1 MELPEKQIASTA
13 TTLCL
18 HHNDTDGRASGAI
31 VRKALGKRVWLYEMD
46 YSDSVPMEQVIKA
59 DKIIIVDF
67 SLSRE
72 EMERLSEYHTLVWI
86 DHHKSAIEEMK
97 DISENWL
104 GVRDTRE
111 AACIL
116 TWHYYFPSLPIPY
129 AIKLIGDRDIWRWA
143 EKDTGAFNEGL
154 YQLDTRPF
162 NDTLWEPLLNEDG
175 DIVLNI
181 ISNGKV
187 LREARLRDIRR
198 SVLRRGFPVTI
209 EGYRVLAVN
218 IRGSGDIGEQV
229 RNMGYDIAYCYID
242 NVQQG
247 ELTTFVTLYSQDVD
261 VSEIAV
267 RFGGGG
273 HTGAAGFHFKRGV
286 SPFPKGLH
294 VELETD
300 G

>member
-1 MELPEKQIASTA
+1 MDQTNDLEIYH
-13 TTLCL
+13 TLCL

-31 VRKALGKRVWLYEMD
+31 VRKALGNEVWLFEMD
-46 YSDSVPMEQVIKA
+46 YSDEIPMEYVLTA

-67 SLSRE
+67 SLPKE
-72 EMERLSEYHTLVWI
+72 EMVKLADYHSLTWI
-86 DHHKSAIEEMK
+86 DHHKSAIEEMQN
-97 DISENWL
+97 ISESWP
-104 GVRDTRE
+104 GIRDTSE
-111 AACIL
+111 AACVL
-116 TWHYYFPSLPIPY
+116 TWKYYFPEEPVPL

-143 EKDTGAFNEGL
+143 EQDTGAFNEGL

-162 NDTLWEPLLNEDG
+162 NDNLWKPLLSDDKDN
-175 DIVLNI
+175 LTNI

-198 SVLRRGFPVTI
+198 TVLRRGFPVTI
-209 EGYRVLAVN
+209 EGQRVLAVN

-229 RNMGYDIAYCYID
+229 RNMGYDIAYCYVD
-242 NVQQG
+242 NLQNG
-247 ELTTFVTLYSQDVD
+247 ELITSVTLYSKDVD
-261 VSEIAV
+261 VSKIAT

-273 HTGAAGFHFKRGV
+273 HSGAAGFHFKRGI
-286 SPFPKGLH
+286 SPFPAELN